1 MNLEDE
7 RIVKRIVGNCIHG
20 VLSLNHVKQ
29 HADYL
34 LNNELPIIYQFEED
48 TLNGSRPHNFNYINN
63 YIDSL
68 RDPTRSVL
76 DLGRR
81 HAYETA
87 ASFISYTMLRV
98 FDTSL
103 KERSIPNM
111 CVVPVPTAPSQPAYY
126 AEWSEI
132 LQRVEH
138 CTGVREC
145 MEAYSYWGVRDP
157 HRHRESE
164 GLPVGFIDTIA
175 LANEESEYANV
186 VLVIDR
192 MYRGTEMLEMKHKL
206 EENGHTVIL
215 GICLSR
221 VIL

>member
-1 MNLEDE
+1 MNSEDE
-7 RIVKRIVGNCIHG
+7 KIVKRIVSNCIHG
-20 VLSLNHVKQ
+20 VLSHNQVKQ

-68 RDPTRSVL
+68 RDPSRSVL
-76 DLGRR
+76 NLERR

-87 ASFISYTMLRV
+87 ASFITYTMHQV
-98 FDTSL
+98 FGESL
-103 KERSIPNM
+103 KTKNIPNL
-111 CVVPVPTAPSQPAYY
+111 CIVPVPTAPSQPAYY

-132 LQRVEH
+132 LQRVEYS
-138 CTGVREC
+138 TGVRGC
-145 MEAYSYWGVRDP
+145 MDAYSYWGVRDP

-164 GLPVGFIDTIA
+164 GLPVGFVDTIA
-175 LANEESEYANV
+175 LANAETEYANV

-192 MYRGTEMLEMKHKL
+192 MYKGTEMLEMKHTL

>member
-1 MNLEDE
+1 MNSKDE
-7 RIVKRIVGNCIHG
+7 KIVKRIVNNCIHG
-20 VLSLNHVKQ
+20 VLSLNQVKQ

-34 LNNELPIIYQFEED
+34 LNNDLPIIYQFEED
-48 TLNGSRPHNFNYINN
+48 TLNGRRPHNFNYINN
-63 YIDSL
+63 YIGSL
-68 RDPTRSVL
+68 RDPSRSVL

-87 ASFISYTMLRV
+87 ASFITYTMHQV
-98 FDTSL
+98 FGESL
-103 KERSIPNM
+103 KEKSILNL
-111 CVVPVPTAPSQPAYY
+111 CLVPVPTAPSQPAYY

-132 LQRVEH
+132 LQRVENS
-138 CTGVREC
+138 TGVRGC
-145 MEAYSYWGVRDP
+145 MDAYSYWGVRDP

-206 EENGHTVIL
+206 EENGHTVLL
-215 GICLSR
+215 GICLSQ

>member
-1 MNLEDE
+1 MNSEDE
-7 RIVKRIVGNCIHG
+7 KIVKRMVSNCIHG

-29 HADYL
+29 HADYI

-48 TLNGSRPHNFNYINN
+48 TLNGSRPHNINYINN
-63 YIDSL
+63 YINSL
-68 RDPTRSVL
+68 RDPTMSVL
-76 DLGRR
+76 DLGRQ

-98 FDTSL
+98 FDMSL
-103 KERSIPNM
+103 KERNIPNM
-111 CVVPVPTAPSQPAYY
+111 CIVPVPTAPSQPAYY
-126 AEWSEI
+126 AEWSQI
-132 LQRVEH
+132 LQWVEYI
-138 CTGVREC
+138 TGVRGC
-145 MEAYSYWGVRDP
+145 MDAYSYWGVRDP
-157 HRHRESE
+157 HRHREAE

-175 LANEESEYANV
+175 LANAESEYANV

-192 MYRGTEMLEMKHKL
+192 MYIGTEMLEMKHSI

>member
-1 MNLEDE
+1 MNSKDE
-7 RIVKRIVGNCIHG
+7 KIVKRIVNNCIHG
-20 VLSLNHVKQ
+20 VLSLNQVKR

-34 LNNELPIIYQFEED
+34 LNNDLPIIYQFEED
-48 TLNGSRPHNFNYINN
+48 TLNGRRPHNFNYINN
-63 YIDSL
+63 YIGSL
-68 RDPTRSVL
+68 RDPSRSVL

-87 ASFISYTMLRV
+87 ASFITYTMHQV
-98 FDTSL
+98 FGESL
-103 KERSIPNM
+103 KEKSILNL
-111 CVVPVPTAPSQPAYY
+111 CLVPVPTAPSQPAYY

-132 LQRVEH
+132 LQRVEYS
-138 CTGVREC
+138 TGVRGC
-145 MEAYSYWGVRDP
+145 LDAYSYWGVRDP

-206 EENGHTVIL
+206 EENGHTVLL
-215 GICLSR
+215 GICLSQ